1 MTLSLLL
8 FKLLS
13 VLGLSFV
20 LATPQATCVTP
31 EETAK
36 HAFAPPPSGV
46 RGLRVAWSPTLGY
59 APVDPEVRTLCEQA
73 ARVFADELGCAVEEP
88 VQDKREGV
96 SPPDGSSRSAAPSGG
111 DASADD
117 SDDGI
122 SNGI

>member
-1 MTLSLLL
+1 MTLSLFL

-20 LATPQATCVTP
+20 LVGPQTRCSPP

-36 HAFAPPPSGV
+36 HAFTAPPS
-46 RGLRVAWSPTLGY
+46 
-59 APVDPEVRTLCEQA
+59 
-73 ARVFADELGCAVEEP
+73 CAVEAP
-88 VQDKREGV
+88 VEDTREGV
-96 SPPDGSSRSAAPSGG
+96 PRPDGSSRSFAPSGG

>member
-36 HAFAPPPSGV
+36 HAFAPPPS
-46 RGLRVAWSPTLGY
+46 
-59 APVDPEVRTLCEQA
+59 
-73 ARVFADELGCAVEEP
+73 CAVEEP
-88 VQDKREGV
+88 VEDKREG
-96 SPPDGSSRSAAPSGG
+96 GSHRSIAPSGG

>member
-20 LATPQATCVTP
+20 LATPQTGCVAA

-36 HAFAPPPSGV
+36 HAFSPPPS
-46 RGLRVAWSPTLGY
+46 
-59 APVDPEVRTLCEQA
+59 
-73 ARVFADELGCAVEEP
+73 CAVEEP
-88 VQDKREGV
+88 VKDDREGV
-96 SPPDGSSRSAAPSGG
+96 TPPDGSGRSIAPSGG

>member
-13 VLGLSFV
+13 LVGLSFV
-20 LATPQATCVTP
+20 LVGPQTRCAPP

-36 HAFAPPPSGV
+36 HAFAPPPS
-46 RGLRVAWSPTLGY
+46 
-59 APVDPEVRTLCEQA
+59 
-73 ARVFADELGCAVEEP
+73 CAVEEP
-88 VQDKREGV
+88 VNDDREAA
-96 SPPDGSSRSAAPSGG
+96 SPPDGSGRSIAPSGG

>member
-36 HAFAPPPSGV
+36 HAFAPPPS
-46 RGLRVAWSPTLGY
+46 
-59 APVDPEVRTLCEQA
+59 
-73 ARVFADELGCAVEEP
+73 CAVAEP
-88 VQDKREGV
+88 VEDKREGV

>member
-36 HAFAPPPSGV
+36 HAFTSPP
-46 RGLRVAWSPTLGY
+46 T
-59 APVDPEVRTLCEQA
+59 
-73 ARVFADELGCAVEEP
+73 CAVEAP
-88 VQDKREGV
+88 VEDERAEIT
-96 SPPDGSSRSAAPSGG
+96 PPDGSARSIAPSGG

>member
-20 LATPQATCVTP
+20 LVGPQTRCSPP

-36 HAFAPPPSGV
+36 HAFAPPPS
-46 RGLRVAWSPTLGY
+46 
-59 APVDPEVRTLCEQA
+59 
-73 ARVFADELGCAVEEP
+73 CAVEEP